1 MSIKT
6 LLIRFTAFYIALLIA
21 IAIIFILLDAKA
33 NSGAN
38 TGALAGAVFAAC
50 SSFAYKNKR
59 YFSAEEKKTVIISM
73 CLINIVLQ
81 TLAALIISKAS
92 GLKLP
97 FGSMFLGV
105 MLIGLVNSVGIYV
118 FVDMAGKLYAKKT

>member
-6 LLIRFTAFYIALLIA
+6 LLIRFTAIYIALLIA
-21 IAIIFILLDAKA
+21 ITVIFILLDAKA

-50 SSFAYKNKR
+50 NWFAYKNKR

-73 CLINIVLQ
+73 CLINIALQ
-81 TLAALIISKAS
+81 TLAALVISKAS

-97 FGSMFLGV
+97 FGAMFLGI
-105 MLIGLVNSVGIYV
+105 MLIGLLHSVGIYA
-118 FVDMAGKLYAKKT
+118 FVGIAGKQYAK